1 MERSIVAAVAEFQVS
16 RQSLPQRQHCPT
28 TEEESA
34 EDVLTKKWQRVMD
47 KRESLPQA
55 CENVEEEGGG
65 EQVEE
70 GDAEMVQ
77 QLMQAVRS
85 FVQEHGRVPSQ
96 RDELLGG

>member
-1 MERSIVAAVAEFQVS
+1 MAA
-16 RQSLPQRQHCPT
+16 C
-28 TEEESA
+28 
-34 EDVLTKKWQRVMD
+34 DK
-47 KRESLPQA
+47 KRESLPQDIAQQCDAILQA

-70 GDAEMVQ
+70 AVAEMVQ
-77 QLMQAVRS
+77 QLMQAVTS